1 MGPGG
6 NGKLIEAFIE
16 WALLQNWLIG
26 WPLVTFVGLMSI
38 PAFRNTATSPTDC
51 AYWLKLL
58 RDDRPAERY
67 RSVMGGWLDWLDT
80 RLSADLA
87 QQGPAQRAWSIGL
100 LTFTMGLAIFY
111 PILAI
116 TVQWLAGH
124 AIAFGGQEVIA
135 ASPLQARI
143 FVLARLGSP
152 LILYLFAARSNPPWQ
167 WLLLILAIGA
177 YILGLFYADGF
188 AVPINVAATVVGAVA
203 VIDKRSRRP
212 LVWRLLY

>member
-1 MGPGG
+1 MG

-58 RDDRPAERY
+58 RDDRPAERC

-87 QQGPAQRAWSIGL
+87 QQGPAQRAWSFGL
-100 LTFTMGLAIFY
+100 LNITMALAFAY

-116 TVQWLAGH
+116 TIQWLCGH
-124 AIAFGGQEVIA
+124 AIDFGGQEVIA

-143 FVLARLGSP
+143 FFPVWLGS
-152 LILYLFAARSNPPWQ
+152 S
-167 WLLLILAIGA
+167 
-177 YILGLFYADGF
+177 
-188 AVPINVAATVVGAVA
+188 
-203 VIDKRSRRP
+203 
-212 LVWRLLY
+212 